1 MYSNRGSSHVITNK
15 PNKNRKEKV
24 KDVSITPS
32 SWRKRFD
39 LLLA

>member
-1 MYSNRGSSHVITNK
+1 MKSSHGSFHVITYN